1 MRLEMN
7 ENQRKT
13 LADYC
18 VSTSKAV
25 FIAAL
30 VGALAGKTGIGAALA
45 GFAGAMVL
53 LAIGLVLV

>member
-1 MRLEMN
+1 MGLQMN

-25 FIAAL
+25 FIAVL
-30 VGALAGKTGIGAALA
+30 VGALAGKAGISASLL
-45 GFAGAMVL
+45 GFAGAMLL